1 MIKREAVLALGSN
14 IGNRL
19 AYLRSA
25 AEELSNCGFKII
37 KKSGVWETKPWGVEN
52 QPSFLNMCLIAESEL
67 EPEEMLDAAKSIEKK
82 LGRRK
87 SLRWG
92 PREIDIDIIMMGK
105 NGEEIFTSDN
115 LTVPHPLMHERD
127 FVMTPLAEIAP
138 DFIHPLIGRS
148 VASIADELTSR
159 NMNRITEL

>member
-1 MIKREAVLALGSN
+1 
-14 IGNRL
+14 
-19 AYLRSA
+19 
-25 AEELSNCGFKII
+25 
-37 KKSGVWETKPWGVEN
+37 
-52 QPSFLNMCLIAESEL
+52 MCLIAESEL

-138 DFIHPLIGRS
+138 DFIHPLIGKS
-148 VASIADELTSR
+148 VASIANELTSR